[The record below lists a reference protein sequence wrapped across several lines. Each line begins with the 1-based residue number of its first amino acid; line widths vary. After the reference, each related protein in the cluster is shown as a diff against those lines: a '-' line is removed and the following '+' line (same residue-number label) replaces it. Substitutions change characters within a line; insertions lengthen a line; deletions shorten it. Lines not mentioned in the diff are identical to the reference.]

1 VTSHKDYYAVLDI
14 NPHADGRAI
23 AEAYERLARR
33 YQPDDSAPPTD
44 PEGMREI
51 DEAFDILDDPASRA
65 EYDRLRSHVIATGDP
80 PATIGVGW
88 APVRE
93 GSGLVDPVTAA
104 AVPKQRP
111 AWVAP
116 ALLALA
122 ALAFVTGA
130 VALLLVALVGSA
142 DRTVTLA
149 SGLRYVEMAKGSG
162 ESPHLGNAL
171 TAHYTGTLEDGTEF
185 DSSRN
190 SNPFV
195 FVLGAGE
202 VIKGWDEGFAT
213 MRVGGKRKLIIPPDL
228 AYGPQGTPDGTIPPN
243 ATIVFEVELLEIQPI
258 GQEILTQSGLRYTDL
273 DPGRN
278 ERRQAIS
285 PKEGEEVVVHYRGT
299 LPDGATFVDTEAQ
312 GAPYT
317 FVLSSGSEIRGFDEG
332 ISTMKVGGLRRLV
345 VPPELAYGDE
355 PKDFTVGDELVTI
368 QPNTTVTFLIRL
380 VGIQDPSAQG
390 Q

>member
-1 VTSHKDYYAVLDI
+1 MASHKDYYAVLDI

-51 DEAFDILDDPASRA
+51 DEAFDILDDPARRA
-65 EYDRLRSHVIATGDP
+65 EYDRLRSHAIATGGT

-88 APVRE
+88 APIRK
-93 GSGLVDPVTAA
+93 GSGFVDPVTVASP
-104 AVPKQRP
+104 PKQRRD
-111 AWVAP
+111 WVAP
-116 ALLALA
+116 ALLGLA
-122 ALAFVTGA
+122 GVVLVAGA
-130 VALLLVALVGSA
+130 IALLLVALASGG

-149 SGLRYVEMAKGSG
+149 SGLRYVEMAKGTG
-162 ESPHLGNAL
+162 ETPRLGNAL

-185 DSSRN
+185 DSSRDG
-190 SNPFV
+190 NPFV
-195 FVLGAGE
+195 FILGAGE

-213 MRVGGKRKLIIPPDL
+213 MHVGSKRKLIVPPDL
-228 AYGPQGTPDGTIPPN
+228 AYGPEGTPGGPIPPN
-243 ATIVFEVELLEIQPI
+243 ATLLFEVELLEIQPI
-258 GQEILTQSGLRYTDL
+258 GQEIVTQSGLRYTDL

-285 PKEGEEVVVHYRGT
+285 LKEGEEVVVHYRGT
-299 LPDGATFVDTEAQ
+299 LPDGTSFVDTEAQ
-312 GAPYT
+312 GGPYT
-317 FVLSSGSEIRGFDEG
+317 FVLGSGSEIRGFDEG
-332 ISTMKVGGLRRLV
+332 ISTMKVGGLRRLT
-345 VPPELAYGDE
+345 VPPELGYGDE
-355 PKDFTVGDELVTI
+355 PKDFTIGDKLLTI
-368 QPNTTVTFLIRL
+368 QPNTTLTFLIRL

>member
-1 VTSHKDYYAVLDI
+1 MTSHKDYYAVLDI

-51 DEAFDILDDPASRA
+51 DEAFDILDAPERRA
-65 EYDRLRSHVIATGDP
+65 EYDRLRSRAIATGDP
-80 PATIGVGW
+80 PATSGVGW
-88 APVRE
+88 APVME
-93 GSGLVDPVTAA
+93 GTGLVDPVTAA
-104 AVPKQRP
+104 AVPKQRRD
-111 AWVAP
+111 WVAP
-116 ALLALA
+116 ALLGLA
-122 ALAFVTGA
+122 GLVLVAGA
-130 VALLLVALVGSA
+130 IALLLIAFSSGS

-149 SGLRYVEMAKGSG
+149 SGLQYVEMAKGSG
-162 ESPHLGNAL
+162 ESPRLGNAL

-185 DSSRN
+185 DSSRDG
-190 SNPFV
+190 NPFV

-228 AYGPQGTPDGTIPPN
+228 AYGPQGTPDGTTPPN

-258 GQEILTQSGLRYTDL
+258 GQEIVTQSGLRYTDL

-278 ERRQAIS
+278 ERRQAVS

-299 LPDGATFVDTEAQ
+299 LPDGASFVDTEAQ
-312 GAPYT
+312 GGPYT
-317 FVLSSGSEIRGFDEG
+317 FVLGGGTEIRGFEEG
-332 ISTMKVGGLRRLV
+332 ISTMKVGGLRRLI
-345 VPPELAYGDE
+345 VPPDLAYGDE
-355 PKDFTVGDELVTI
+355 PKEFTIGDKPVTI
-368 QPNTTVTFLIRL
+368 QPNTTLTFLIRL
-380 VGIQDPSAQG
+380 VGIHDPSAQG

>member
-23 AEAYERLARR
+23 AEAYERLARK

-44 PEGMREI
+44 PQGMREI
-51 DEAFDILDDPASRA
+51 DEAFDILDDPDRRA
-65 EYDRLRSHVIATGDP
+65 EYDRHRSHAMAMVDP

-88 APVRE
+88 APVME
-93 GSGLVDPVTAA
+93 GTGLFDAVTTA
-104 AVPKQRP
+104 AVPKQRRD
-111 AWVAP
+111 WVAP
-116 ALLALA
+116 ALLGIAGLV
-122 ALAFVTGA
+122 FVA
-130 VALLLVALVGSA
+130 SAIALLLIAFSSGS

-149 SGLRYVEMAKGSG
+149 SGLQYVETAKGSG
-162 ESPHLGNAL
+162 ETPRAGNAL
-171 TAHYTGTLEDGTEF
+171 TVHYTGNLEDGTEF
-185 DSSRN
+185 DSSRDG
-190 SNPFV
+190 NPFV

-213 MRVGGKRKLIIPPDL
+213 MHVGSTRKLIIPPDL
-228 AYGPQGTPDGTIPPN
+228 AYGPEGTPGGPIPPN
-243 ATIVFEVELLEIQPI
+243 ATLLFEVELLDIQPI
-258 GQEILTQSGLRYTDL
+258 GQEIVTESGLRYTDL
-273 DPGRN
+273 DPGRD
-278 ERRQAIS
+278 ERRQAVS

-299 LPDGATFVDTEAQ
+299 LPDGASFVDTEAQ
-312 GAPYT
+312 GGPYT

-332 ISTMKVGGLRRLV
+332 ISTMKVGGLRRLT

-355 PKDFTVGDELVTI
+355 PKDFTFGDKLVTI
-368 QPNTTVTFLIRL
+368 QPNTTLTFLVRL